1 MDRFRGWMDRHAY
14 LFIGNTTV
22 VALSRLDR
30 CCHIANSNQSFI
42 SIIGAPL
49 KPESGEQDLEFYELF
64 QDYLKMYEE
73 ELSTYINSMDKSVGD
88 FYHQLEDVLND
99 KELKD
104 KRLLAFANYLI
115 ASTDYPSFYKI
126 MIRAGKRA
134 QKAEAKGS
142 GGADAKGTP
151 GGGRAEGKGE
161 GKLGADGD
169 DNAGAKADFK

>member
-1 MDRFRGWMDRHAY
+1 
-14 LFIGNTTV
+14 
-22 VALSRLDR
+22 
-30 CCHIANSNQSFI
+30 
-42 SIIGAPL
+42 
-49 KPESGEQDLEFYELF
+49 
-64 QDYLKMYEE
+64 MYEE
-73 ELSTYINSMDKSVGD
+73 ELSTYINSLDKSVGD

-151 GGGRAEGKGE
+151 GGGHAEGKGE
-161 GKLGADGD
+161 GKLGANGD